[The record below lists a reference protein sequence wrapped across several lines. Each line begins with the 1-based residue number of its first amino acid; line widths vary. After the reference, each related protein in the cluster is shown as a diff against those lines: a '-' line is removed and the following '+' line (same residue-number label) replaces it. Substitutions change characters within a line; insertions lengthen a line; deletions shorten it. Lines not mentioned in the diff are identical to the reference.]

1 MTVELLTFG
10 VHKMDLFEKII
21 DSQTG
26 EETLRPYTK
35 EEIAAVEKEIERLS
49 TEQAI
54 IDAEIAKKESAR
66 KAVLEK
72 LGLTAE
78 EAAILLT

>member
-1 MTVELLTFG
+1 
-10 VHKMDLFEKII
+10 MDLFEKII